1 MCWTLLT
8 MTEDFSFH
16 GFRKRKGNSRKKK
29 KSMTFKS
36 IDPETQSHFL
46 ERILPH
52 TCLPATH
59 PDRIRGHHIIQVQ
72 LNRAVRE
79 LRAGMC

>member
-1 MCWTLLT
+1 MLDPAYNDGRFQFPWVQ
-8 MTEDFSFH
+8 
-16 GFRKRKGNSRKKK
+16 KKERQLQKEK

-46 ERILPH
+46 ERILPR

-72 LNRAVRE
+72 LKRAVRE